1 MRKLT
6 FVVAVILCTA
16 MTAAAQERNSTEVF
30 LGYSYMRANPSTSSA
45 DGFNL
50 NGGNGSIAYYP
61 LHWLGIA
68 ADLGGYHVGQIG
80 STSVDSTLSTFL
92 FGPRIRLPGT
102 SHLKPFGQVL
112 FGVAHATGSTGFAG
126 AGASNAF
133 AMGVGGGLDVPATHH
148 FGFRLV
154 EVDYL
159 PTWFRENPGEGRLV
173 QNNVRVSTGVRFR
186 F

>member
-1 MRKLT
+1 MRKCALI
-6 FVVAVILCTA
+6 VAVILCSA

-45 DGFNL
+45 DSFNL
-50 NGGNGSIAYYP
+50 NGGSGSIAYYP
-61 LHWLGIA
+61 LHWLGLT

-80 STSVDSTLSTFL
+80 STNVDSTLSSYL
-92 FGPRIRLPGT
+92 FGPRVRLPGT
-102 SHLKPFGQVL
+102 SHFKPFGQVL

-126 AGASNAF
+126 AGTSNAF
-133 AMGVGGGLDVPATHH
+133 AMAVGGGVDVPFTHH
-148 FGFRLV
+148 VGVRLL

-159 PTWFRENPGEGRLV
+159 PTWFREIPGGNRLV
-173 QNNVRVSTGVRFR
+173 QSNLRVSTGVRFR